1 MFPALRVSP
10 STFRAASSP
19 FSSLK
24 RVLSQKIPR
33 WEKHLKDLK
42 VKYGDKE
49 IQKIKVDQ
57 VIGGSRGLASI
68 LYNTSNLDPR
78 TVLFS
83 FEYY

>member
-1 MFPALRVSP
+1 MFPALRVSL
-10 STFRAASSP
+10 STFRVASSP

-42 VKYGDKE
+42 IKYGDKE

-83 FEYY
+83 FD